1 MKETY
6 DAVIALALAA
16 QAAGSLEGPAIR
28 DQLRK
33 IGAAPGVVVSAGPEG
48 VAEALRIVRGGGEVD
63 YQGAA
68 VTLDW
73 DEHGDLSRGYVGIWR
88 FTREGA
94 IELVEAVPYGQ

>member
-1 MKETY
+1 MR
-6 DAVIALALAA
+6 A
-16 QAAGSLEGPAIR
+16 
-28 DQLRK
+28 
-33 IGAAPGVVVSAGPEG
+33 
-48 VAEALRIVRGGGEVD
+48 GGELD

-88 FTREGA
+88 FTREGS